1 MTMMISTRWTL
12 FVAVCASLIACPA
25 DDKGLTDPVEGTT
38 GPSGITLTTLG
49 SSTTGGDTPALMA
62 SAIGGG
68 KVEVTELAHGA
79 TCCVILTPELTVE
92 GSTIDVSYAESGEPC
107 DCICCY
113 TIHFTLVDVPVGAW
127 TIVSGALSVDVDVT

>member
-1 MTMMISTRWTL
+1 MTSSPPTTGGESTGCGGVIGCGIS
-12 FVAVCASLIACPA
+12 VEGPSAVCDEGDPIGAS
-25 DDKGLTDPVEGTT
+25 T
-38 GPSGITLTTLG
+38 GG
-49 SSTTGGDTPALMA
+49 TTGGDTPALMA

-79 TCCVILTPELTVE
+79 TCCVTLTPELTVE

-107 DCICCY
+107 DCICSY